1 MYDWIFWM
9 YDTNDN
15 NNNHV
20 ICLDCSDSDV
30 TGTNYLHCNDF
41 NGCQQL
47 QCGDNNYQLKEIMNN
62 NGFTYKQC
70 ALHGMS
76 FFSF

>member
-1 MYDWIFWM
+1 M
-9 YDTNDN
+9 YDTNYS
-15 NNNHV
+15 V

-41 NGCQQL
+41 NGCQQ
-47 QCGDNNYQLKEIMNN
+47 CGDDNNQLKGIMNNN

-70 ALHGMS
+70 ALSGML